1 MKNFK
6 IVIELDAEQTVFET
20 ANNEKKIDKIIDE
33 YLPQLPQSVKVY
45 KLDKNTNSY
54 NLTFS
59 KTKKS
64 ETNYRPIGFGR
75 W

>member
-20 ANNEKKIDKIIDE
+20 VNNEKKVDKIIDE
-33 YLPQLPQSVKVY
+33 YLPHLPQSVKVY
-45 KLDKNTNSY
+45 KLDKETNAY

-59 KTKKS
+59 KTKRPEK
-64 ETNYRPIGFGR
+64 EYRPIGFGR